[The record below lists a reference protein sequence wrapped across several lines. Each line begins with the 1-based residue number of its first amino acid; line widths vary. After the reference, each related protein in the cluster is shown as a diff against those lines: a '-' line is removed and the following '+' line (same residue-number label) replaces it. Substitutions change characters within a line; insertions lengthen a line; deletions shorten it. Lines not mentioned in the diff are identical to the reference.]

1 MSLPQEILDRCR
13 RVYDYHHS
21 TKHTY
26 ESVRAH
32 PIRLD
37 PATQPSVYRVFEQ
50 CPKTP
55 LPTSLLDV
63 SVPTIALLD
72 AGFDAIPESQLN
84 PPQNLKTLATWL
96 HLSYG
101 QTIKHQVGQGSR
113 ATTTWIRSC
122 PSQGQLY
129 PVELYVAAFAIDG
142 LEPGFYHYSVR
153 EFALRKLRTGHEALA
168 ALTRGRPD
176 LNFLKTVPLTILVST
191 IFWRSAWRY
200 ERRGYRQA
208 LLDAGH
214 VVGNLTT
221 VALGLGITTIARLR
235 TSNATSRELIGLPP
249 DAPFGE
255 EEAVH
260 AMVTWA
266 DRAANPMPAGNGP
279 PQPMAPIAR
288 APLSKEFKTY
298 GSIVA
303 THFDCVA
310 PGVAVKEVRPPH
322 TELTPLPPTYP
333 TVEFPPISEFPGG
346 GNLRK
351 VLLTRYPMTNYDR
364 RSIPRDDFRLLNH
377 LAFRG
382 GSVFPMFPDGPH
394 VGLVRPLWVTHDVT
408 GMDDGVWYY
417 NPVTDAWSLLHEGD
431 MRKQAAFLSLEQEWT
446 ADGFATCFI
455 VANVNHLMTHAGPD
469 TYRLAHLEAGIV
481 AQRLY
486 LAANALG
493 HGCGFSGL
501 FYDDE
506 VRNFFGLAQSGW
518 EVMYEVALGVP
529 LQPGQRRV
537 VEEASADD
545 EGIWRD

>member
-1 MSLPQEILDRCR
+1 MSSLPQEILERCR
-13 RVYDYHHS
+13 RVYDYHNG

-26 ESVRAH
+26 ESVRKH
-32 PIRLD
+32 PLSLD
-37 PATQPSVYRVFEQ
+37 PASQPSVYRVFDAL
-50 CPKTP
+50 PKVQ

-63 SVPTIALLD
+63 SVPTISLLD
-72 AGFDAIPESQLN
+72 VGFEAIPESQLN

-101 QTIKHQVGQGSR
+101 QTIRQQTMRG
-113 ATTTWIRSC
+113 TTWIRSC
-122 PSQGQLY
+122 PSQGMLY

-142 LEPGFYHYSVR
+142 LEPGFYHYSMR

-176 LNFLKTVPLTILVST
+176 LNFLKTTPLSILVST
-191 IFWRSAWRY
+191 VFWRSAWRY
-200 ERRGYRQA
+200 EARGYRQA

-214 VVGNLTT
+214 VIGNLTA

-235 TSNATSRELIGLPP
+235 VANATSRELIGLPP
-249 DAPFGE
+249 EAPFGE

-260 AMVTWA
+260 AMVTWG
-266 DRAANPMPAGNGP
+266 DQAANPMPPAANGA
-279 PQPMAPIAR
+279 QPMPPIAR
-288 APLSKEFKTY
+288 APLSKEKDLRSY
-298 GSIVA
+298 DAIKA
-303 THFDCVA
+303 THWDCVA

-322 TELTPLPPTYP
+322 TDLSPLPATFPTQH
-333 TVEFPPISEFPGG
+333 FPPPGDVPPG
-346 GNLRK
+346 DHLRK
-351 VLLTRYPMTNYDR
+351 VLLTRHPIMNFDR
-364 RSIPRDDFRLLNH
+364 RAIPRDEFRLLNR

-382 GSVFPMFPDGPH
+382 GSFFPMFPDGPH
-394 VGLVRPLWVTHDVT
+394 VALVRPLWLTLDVT
-408 GMDDGVWYY
+408 GMDDGIWYY
-417 NPVTDAWSLLHEGD
+417 NPVKDEYSLLNRGD
-431 MRKQAAFLSLEQEWT
+431 YRKQAAFMSLEQGF
-446 ADGFATCFI
+446 AGDGFATCFI
-455 VANVNHLMTHAGPD
+455 VANLHALMTHAGPD
-469 TYRLAHLEAGIV
+469 IYRLAHLEAGVV

-493 HGCGFSGL
+493 IGTAFSGL

-506 VRNFFGLAQSGW
+506 VRRFFGLAQSGW

-537 VEEASADD
+537 VEVEADD

>member
-1 MSLPQEILDRCR
+1 MSLPQEILERCR

-21 TKHTY
+21 TKLTY

-32 PIRLD
+32 PVRLD
-37 PATQPSVYRVFEQ
+37 PATQPSVYRVFDQ
-50 CPKTP
+50 CPKAQ
-55 LPTSLLDV
+55 LPTSLVDV
-63 SVPTIALLD
+63 GVPTIQLLD
-72 AGFDAIPESQLN
+72 IGFDAIPESQLN
-84 PPQNLKTLATWL
+84 PPQNLRTLATWL

-101 QTIKHQVGQGSR
+101 QTIKLQPQGPR
-113 ATTTWIRSC
+113 GPTAWIRSC

-129 PVELYVAAFAIDG
+129 PVELYVAAFGIDG
-142 LEPGFYHYSVR
+142 LEPGFYHYSIR
-153 EFALRKLRTGHEALA
+153 EFALRRLRSGHEALA

-176 LNFLKTVPLTILVST
+176 LNFLKTVPLAILVST

-214 VVGNLTT
+214 VIGNLTT
-221 VALGLGITTIARLR
+221 VALGLGITTITRLR
-235 TSNATSRELIGLPP
+235 VHNASSRELIGLPP
-249 DAPFGE
+249 EAPFGE

-260 AMVTWA
+260 AMVAWA
-266 DRAANPMPAGNGP
+266 DRAANPMPSNDVTSA

-288 APLSKEFKTY
+288 APLSKEVKPY
-298 GSIVA
+298 ASVLA
-303 THFDCVA
+303 THVDCVA
-310 PGVAVKEVRPPH
+310 PGVAVKELRPPH
-322 TELTPLPPTYP
+322 TELSPLPPTVQ
-333 TVEFPPISEFPGG
+333 TTDFPRPDEPPAGDH
-346 GNLRK
+346 LRK
-351 VLLTRYPMTNYDR
+351 VLLTRYPITNFDR
-364 RSIPRDDFRLLNH
+364 RSVARDEFRLLNR

-382 GSVFPMFPDGPH
+382 GSFFPMFPDGPH
-394 VGLVRPLWVTHDVT
+394 VGLVRPMWVTHDVT

-417 NPVTDAWSLLHEGD
+417 DPVKDAYSLLHRAD
-431 MRKQAAFLSLEQEWT
+431 YRKSVAFISLEQDWT

-455 VANVNHLMTHAGPD
+455 TANLHHLMTHAGPD
-469 TYRLAHLEAGIV
+469 TYRLAHLEAGAA

-493 HGCGFSGL
+493 YGCAFSGV

-506 VRNFFGLAQSGW
+506 VRRFFGLAQSGW
-518 EVMYEVALGVP
+518 EIMHEVAIGIP

-537 VEEASADD
+537 VETEADD